1 LNPLGFFLNPMGL
14 FLRASITFIYLH
26 TVYRTCFSQVWDKR
40 AACRQIVA
48 GASAPRPG
56 GGA

>member
-1 LNPLGFFLNPMGL
+1 MNPLGLFLNPLGL
-14 FLRASITFIYLH
+14 FLRTSITFIYLH
-26 TVYRTCFSQVWDKR
+26 TVYRTCFSQVRGKR